1 MEKARP
7 APARLSLGWGARRA
21 LHLRERA
28 VHGVL
33 ALCALVSIL
42 TTLGILAT
50 LLSQSL
56 AFFRQV
62 SPLEFFGDTRWTP
75 LFRPQHFGIWP
86 LLSGTLLVAAI
97 AGAVALPVGLLVAV
111 FLSEYAPDRVRR
123 LAKPALE
130 VLVGIPTVV
139 YGYFALT
146 FVTPQLQKVIP
157 DLQVFN
163 ALSAGLVMGVMI
175 TPIVASL
182 SDDAM
187 MAVPRSLREA
197 GYALGATRVEVVT
210 RIVIPSALSGIVAS
224 FLLALARALGE
235 TMLVTIAAGATPRLT
250 LDPRQSIQTMT
261 AYIVQVSLG
270 ETPHGTLEYYTL
282 FAVGLVLF
290 ALTFTMSALSQWVV
304 RRWGVKWR

>member
-1 MEKARP
+1 MEQARP
-7 APARLSLGWGARRA
+7 IPTRLGLGSRRSLR
-21 LHLRERA
+21 LRERA
-28 VHGVL
+28 IHGAL

-42 TTLGILAT
+42 TTVGILT
-50 LLSQSL
+50 VLLSQSL
-56 AFFRQV
+56 AFFQRV

-75 LFRPQHFGIWP
+75 LFEPQHFGVWP
-86 LLSGTLLVAAI
+86 LVSGTLLVAVI
-97 AGAVALPVGLLVAV
+97 GGAVALPVGLLVAV
-111 FLSEYAPDRVRR
+111 FLSEYAPDRLRR
-123 LAKPALE
+123 WAKPALE

-157 DLQVFN
+157 SLGVFN

-182 SDDAM
+182 SEDAM
-187 MAVPRSLREA
+187 TAVPRSLREA
-197 GYALGATRVEVVT
+197 GYALGATRFEVVT

-224 FLLALARALGE
+224 FLLALARAIGE
-235 TMLVTIAAGATPRLT
+235 TMLVAIAAGATPRLT
-250 LDPRQSIQTMT
+250 LDPRQSIQTIT

-270 ETPHGTLEYYTL
+270 ETPHGTVEYYTI

-290 ALTFTMSALSQWVV
+290 AMTFTMSALAQWVV
-304 RRWGVKWR
+304 RRWGVQWR